1 MSKILSSLRLM
12 QRMERF
18 ATQVYRNQTRAFGE
32 HDIADKLQRASDNE
46 KEHADTLSKRLHEL
60 KGAPSKT
67 GILFDIAGA
76 ILGFKTTLISKVFLL
91 KTDIW
96 IEKRAVR
103 DYSDFLQKVD
113 FDEETKALLSRIIE
127 DEKKHIE
134 TWNSSIKVLKSDLN
148 K

>member
-1 MSKILSSLRLM
+1 MKKILSSLRLM

-32 HDIADKLQRASDNE
+32 HDIADKLKRASDNE
-46 KEHADTLSKRLHEL
+46 KEHADTLRKRLYDL

-76 ILGFKTTLISKVFLL
+76 ILGVKTTLISKAFLL

-103 DYSDFLQKVD
+103 DYTNFLENVD
-113 FDEETKALLSRIIE
+113 FDDETRVLLRRIIE
-127 DEKKHIE
+127 DENKHID
-134 TWNSSIKVLKSDLN
+134 TWTSSIKILKGD
-148 K
+148 

>member
-32 HDIADKLQRASDNE
+32 HDIADKLQSASDNE